1 MKATRGRRSLILVA
15 LAGLV
20 LLPVLMFGARALLTA
35 PVQLEHLSQPMDSIG
50 LTEMLIISAVC
61 GVVTFLLVA
70 VMAGLALVLARHG
83 SRER

>member
-1 MKATRGRRSLILVA
+1 MNATRGRRSLILAA

-20 LLPVLMFGARALLTA
+20 LLPVLMLGARALLTA
-35 PVQLEHLSQPMDSIG
+35 PVQLEPLSQPMDSIG
-50 LTEMLIISAVC
+50 LIEMLIISAVC

-83 SRER
+83 SRQR